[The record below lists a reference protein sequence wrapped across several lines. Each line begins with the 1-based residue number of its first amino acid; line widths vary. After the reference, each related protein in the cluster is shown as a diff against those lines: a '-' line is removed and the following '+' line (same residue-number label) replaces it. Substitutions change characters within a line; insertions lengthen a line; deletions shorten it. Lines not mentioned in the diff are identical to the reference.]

1 MNIALPALIE
11 ALRCSLRDAVQP
23 ELQSDHSRSQLAGV
37 VDILGKLERM
47 ADWIPALER
56 DEQAALDAGL
66 DAVAGLAASAQ
77 VSLPDGARP
86 VAGDTPERSQQ
97 RIRLVT
103 DWLFEADIAPGV
115 RDEMEARLR
124 SALRDSLA
132 AQRSL
137 IPRADFSSM
146 TASTN

>member
-1 MNIALPALIE
+1 MNIPLPALIE

-23 ELQSDHSRSQLAGV
+23 ELQSDHARSQLAGV

-47 ADWIPALER
+47 ADWLPAVARE
-56 DEQAALDAGL
+56 EQAALDDGL
-66 DAVAGLAASAQ
+66 HAVASLAASAD

-86 VAGDTPERSQQ
+86 MAGDTPERTQE
-97 RIRLVT
+97 RLRLLS
-103 DWLFEADIAPGV
+103 DWLFEADIALDL
-115 RDEMEARLR
+115 RNEMEARLR
-124 SALRDSLA
+124 SALRASLA

-146 TASTN
+146 TASTT